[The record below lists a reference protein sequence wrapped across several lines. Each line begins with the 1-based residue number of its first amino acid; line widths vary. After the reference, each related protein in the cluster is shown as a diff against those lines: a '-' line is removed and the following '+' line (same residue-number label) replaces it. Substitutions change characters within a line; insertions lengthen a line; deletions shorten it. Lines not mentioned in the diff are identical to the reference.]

1 MLKFG
6 LPSDVADTIRVP
18 SFLLYLT
25 SSRARRASYVLGL
38 RAESRFNRAGLLR
51 ENDRPLEALAVA
63 REGLDILRSPIVCRT
78 APFERILLLS
88 LTRLAEDVSQQV
100 GEPGPSLQ
108 DLRDSLDHLKRLAAA
123 QELLPHLKQRRPAVV
138 DEMISI
144 WLPYLEARVGSL
156 THDDE
161 V

>member
-6 LPSDVADTIRVP
+6 LPPDVADTIRFH

-25 SSRARRASYVLGL
+25 SSRARRASYLLGL
-38 RAESRFNRAGLLR
+38 RAESSFNRARLLR
-51 ENDRPLEALAVA
+51 ENDRPLEALALA
-63 REGLDILRSPIVCRT
+63 REGLEILRSPIVCRT
-78 APFERILLLS
+78 APFERILLIA
-88 LTRLAEDVSQQV
+88 LTRLAEELSQQF
-100 GEPGPSLQ
+100 GEPGPSLE

-123 QELLPHLKQRRPAVV
+123 QRLFPDLKQRRPANV
-138 DEMISI
+138 DELISI

-156 THDDE
+156 THEDE